1 MTRAK
6 SREFVVLR
14 RLSQISGEERPNF
27 SLWTFEYETRDL
39 PDGARCAACGKQIR
53 TMIHVRHLRTN
64 ATTQLGSTC
73 YAILERAK
81 LGLLDTSDG
90 PDASP
95 RLRVALGARYSDVD
109 KGGEFAG
116 AWSTWLLSQLERPEL
131 SSDVRSG
138 IESLKRTGW
147 ISDQLQLDAC
157 IAFHDGH
164 RRFDAI
170 ALLGHECLELGIGE
184 REPLT
189 VSEARLMMDLPRYSG
204 LPAVRDVRRLSWD
217 DLHPLYVLLKARKR
231 SAAQAAN
238 FEMLLATH
246 REELL
251 GGSAEVAARVLPE
264 AAHTPQP
271 ESLAWRWLT
280 TASIDVLA
288 ETIASAKAWT
298 AEQAR
303 DDLRKILGQR
313 FWSLVPGRSH
323 HLGDK
328 AQR

>member
-1 MTRAK
+1 MPK
-6 SREFVVLR
+6 SRESVVLR

-39 PDGARCAACGKQIR
+39 PEGARCAACGKQIR
-53 TMIHVRHLRTN
+53 TMTHVRHLRTN

-81 LGLLDTSDG
+81 LGLL
-90 PDASP
+90 SP
-95 RLRVALGARYSDVD
+95 SIGAIGADESRQLRVALSSRYSDVAR
-109 KGGEFAG
+109 GGEFAG
-116 AWSTWLLSQLERPEL
+116 AWSTWLLSQLELPEL
-131 SSDVRSG
+131 SSQVRSG
-138 IESLKRTGW
+138 IESLKRSGW
-147 ISDQLQLDAC
+147 ISDELQLDAC

-204 LPAVRDVRRLSWD
+204 LPAVRDVPNWD
-217 DLHPLYVLLKARKR
+217 NLHPLYVLLKARKR
-231 SAAQAAN
+231 GTSPSAN
-238 FEMLLATH
+238 FQMLLATH

-251 GGSAEVAARVLPE
+251 GGSAEVAARVLSE
-264 AAHTPQP
+264 AAHTPEP
-271 ESLAWRWLT
+271 ENLAWRWLT
-280 TASIDVLA
+280 TASIDVLI
-288 ETIASAKAWT
+288 ETIAAAKAWT
-298 AEQAR
+298 AEQAS
-303 DDLRKILGQR
+303 DDLRKVFGQR
-313 FWSLVPGRSH
+313 FWSLVPSRSAR
-323 HLGDK
+323 LKDK